1 MADEEFKD
9 FRKFTLSEAEKLRNE
24 MEPLLIEAMESR
36 RKMAELEAN
45 ILSLTE
51 RIMRMGGISVSY
63 EKAAETRLE
72 RDRAAGVLQAALER
86 IHSTGCLV
94 KDLDIG
100 LLDFPARLN
109 NQDVFLCWRLGE
121 DRIRF
126 YHSQE
131 DGFAGRKPIDP
142 RDAGYINPVQ

>member
-1 MADEEFKD
+1 MGEEEFKD
-9 FRKFTLSEAEKLRNE
+9 FRKFTLGEAEKLRNE

-72 RDRAAGVLQAALER
+72 RDRVAGLLQAALER
-86 IHSTGCLV
+86 IHSTGCQV

-100 LLDFPARLN
+100 LLDFPARIN
-109 NQDVFLCWRLGE
+109 NQDVLLCWRLGE

-126 YHSQE
+126 YHTE
-131 DGFAGRKPIDP
+131 DEGFAGRKPIDP